1 MRSSAEPRTSK
12 YIKCYGP
19 LSFARNLSKK
29 DGRKLFET
37 VTKTG
42 LNTAK
47 TV

>member
-1 MRSSAEPRTSK
+1 MRSSTKPKTSK

-19 LSFARNLSKK
+19 LSFARNLSEK

-42 LNTAK
+42 LNDAK
-47 TV
+47 TA